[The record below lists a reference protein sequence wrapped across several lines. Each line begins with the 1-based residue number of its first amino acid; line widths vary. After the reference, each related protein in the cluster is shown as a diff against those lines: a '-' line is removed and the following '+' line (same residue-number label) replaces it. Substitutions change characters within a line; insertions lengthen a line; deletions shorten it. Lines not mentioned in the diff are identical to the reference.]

1 MSAEEQVAVSD
12 KINKIVAL
20 LAAEDAVSGLLGI
33 KREVVGLGYSRLSMV
48 VREDMAN
55 GHGTCHG
62 GMTFSLA
69 DAAFGYACNTHNKL
83 TFGAACS
90 IDYVNPAFR
99 GDVLTAE
106 CKEVFLQG
114 RSGVYD
120 VVVKNQDGLVIVLFR
135 GNSRSRNE
143 LLVSEE

>member
-1 MSAEEQVAVSD
+1 MSCANNVASND
-12 KINKIVAL
+12 KLQKIVDVL
-20 LAAEDAVSGLLGI
+20 SSEDAVSSLLGMTI
-33 KREVVGLGYSRLSMV
+33 EEVRPGYSRLSMV

-55 GHGTCHG
+55 GHATCHG

-69 DAAFGYACNTHNKL
+69 DSAFGYACNTHNKV

-90 IDYVNPAFR
+90 IDYVNPAHV

-106 CKEVFLQG
+106 CNEVFLQG
-114 RSGVYD
+114 RAGIYN
-120 VVVKNQDGLVIVLFR
+120 VVVKNQDGLVVVLFK

-143 LLVSEE
+143 LLVS